1 MPTVVRQDLDNSSAI
16 LTVTVTRE
24 DLQPKINSELKRFR
38 QKVAIKGFRAGQVPI
53 DHVKKLYGASIL
65 GDALNDMLADQLF
78 GYLRDHKLDV
88 LGQPL
93 PTENQEKFSFN
104 ISNPSPEYAVSYE
117 IGLAPAFDLKGLDKN
132 EVFERLTISNLEAL
146 AEEELLDAQKK
157 MSGRTQIEDS
167 IQSNDMVRIASV
179 ELEGDSIKA
188 GGWETDITILVNTVA
203 DENMRNQLL
212 TLKKGDTL
220 RFNARTMEN
229 FPKEESYRKFILG
242 LEASDTREVGEW
254 FEGTIAEVTRVEQV
268 EMDEAFFKKYFGNST
283 ITTYEAAIE
292 ELKAGIE
299 QYYSIRSNAVLMRSV
314 QKRLLEKN
322 SIELPDTFLKRWL
335 NVSNE
340 GKLSKDTIEEQYPA
354 FVENLRW
361 TLIRDTVKDAHDVT
375 VSDSEVE
382 YSFMQKVR
390 GYFGANN
397 IPDQLLESSVQKMM
411 ENEKDVEEVRKELE
425 TEKIFITMRDLITVT
440 DKAVTSDEFHKIL
453 EAITKQANQEQAV
466 GAELMASIEE

>member
-65 GDALNDMLADQLF
+65 GDALNDLLADQLF
-78 GYLRDHKLDV
+78 GYLRDNNLDV

-93 PTENQEKFSFN
+93 PIENQEKYSFN
-104 ISNPSPEYAVSYE
+104 ISNPSPEYTVVYE
-117 IGLAPAFDLKGLDKN
+117 IGLAPVMVLKGLDKD
-132 EVFERLTISNLEAL
+132 EVFDRLTISNLEEL
-146 AEEELLDAQKK
+146 AEEELQTAQKK
-157 MSGRTQIEDS
+157 LSGRTEIEDS

-203 DENMRNQLL
+203 DENMRNELL

-254 FEGTIAEVTRVEQV
+254 FEGTIAEVTRVEPV
-268 EMDEAFFKKYFGNST
+268 EMDEEFYKKYFGDT
-283 ITTYEAAIE
+283 GVTTHEAAIE
-292 ELKAGIE
+292 ELKRGIAE
-299 QYYSIRSNAVLMRSV
+299 YYNVRSNAVLMRSL
-314 QKRLLEKN
+314 QERLMEKN
-322 SIELPDTFLKRWL
+322 AVVLPEKFLKRWL
-335 NVSNE
+335 KVSNE
-340 GKLSKDTIEEQYPA
+340 GKLSEDIIEEQYPA
-354 FVENLRW
+354 FAENLRW
-361 TLIRDTVKDAHDVT
+361 TLIRDTVKASHDVT
-375 VSDSEVE
+375 VSDAEVA
-382 YSFMQKVR
+382 YIFKQKVK
-390 GYFGANN
+390 GYFGAKN
-397 IPDQLLESSVQKMM
+397 IPDHLLDSSVERLMQS
-411 ENEKDVEEVRKELE
+411 EKDVEDVRKELE
-425 TEKIFITMRDLITVT
+425 TDKLFIAMRDLITVT
-440 DKAVTSDEFHKIL
+440 EKPVTADEFHKIV
-453 EAITKQANQEQAV
+453 EAITKQANQEQEM
-466 GAELMASIEE
+466 GAELMASIEA